1 MSNEL
6 PFVSCQCPTY
16 RRPQMMGTT
25 TLSFHSQNYPAERTG
40 GN

>member
-25 TLSFHSQNYPAERTG
+25 TLSFHSQDYPAERTG